1 MTQYILRRVLVMIP
15 TLLFISIL
23 VFCLIQLPPEDIVT
37 STIKDLE
44 QQTGQGVT
52 QEIIDT
58 LRKQFYLDQPMY
70 MQYLRWMS
78 GLVRGDFG
86 YSLSHQMPVNK
97 LIWER
102 LGYTVIIAISSIM
115 FTWVV
120 ALPIG
125 IYSALRQY
133 SITDYVLTVVG
144 LIGLATPNFMFA
156 LILMYVGY
164 EYMGISVGGLFS
176 REFIGAPW
184 SFGKIIDLLQHLW
197 IPMVVVGTAGTA
209 GMMRIM
215 RANLLDELKK
225 PYVVTA
231 RAKGVRPFK
240 LILKYPVRLAINPFI
255 STVGWMLPAI
265 FSGSAIVSVVLNL
278 PTTGPLLLKS
288 LMNQD
293 MYLAGSFI
301 MMLSILTVI
310 GTLISDVLLAI
321 TDPRIRLE

>member
-1 MTQYILRRVLVMIP
+1 MKQYILRRILVMIP

-37 STIKDLE
+37 STIKELE
-44 QQTGQGVT
+44 QETGQGVT
-52 QEIIDT
+52 QDIIDT
-58 LRKQFYLDQPMY
+58 LRKQFYLDEPMY
-70 MQYLRWMS
+70 MQYLRWMW

-97 LIWER
+97 LIWDR
-102 LGYTVIIAISSIM
+102 LGYTVIIAIASIM

-133 SITDYVLTVVG
+133 SIMDYILTVVG

-156 LILMYVGY
+156 LVLMYVGY

-184 SFGKIIDLLQHLW
+184 SIAKIIDLLQHLW
-197 IPMVVVGTAGTA
+197 IPMVVVGTGGAA

-240 LILKYPVRLAINPFI
+240 LVLKYPVRLAINPFI
-255 STVGWMLPAI
+255 STIGWMLPAI

-301 MMLSILTVI
+301 MMLSVLTVI
-310 GTLISDVLLAI
+310 GTLISDILLAI

>member
-1 MTQYILRRVLVMIP
+1 MKQYILRRVLVMIP

-37 STIKDLE
+37 STIKELE
-44 QQTGQGVT
+44 QETGQGVT
-52 QEIIDT
+52 QDIIDT
-58 LRKQFYLDQPMY
+58 LRKQFYLDEPMY
-70 MQYLRWMS
+70 MQYLRWMW

-97 LIWER
+97 LIWDR
-102 LGYTVIIAISSIM
+102 LGYTVIIAIASIM

-133 SITDYVLTVVG
+133 SIMDYILTVVG

-156 LILMYVGY
+156 LVLMYVGY

-184 SFGKIIDLLQHLW
+184 SIAKIIDLLQHLW
-197 IPMVVVGTAGTA
+197 IPMVVVGTGGAA

-240 LILKYPVRLAINPFI
+240 LVLKYPVRLAINPFI
-255 STVGWMLPAI
+255 STIGWMLPAI

-301 MMLSILTVI
+301 MMLSVLTVI
-310 GTLISDVLLAI
+310 GTLISDILLAI

>member
-1 MTQYILRRVLVMIP
+1 MTQYILRRVLVMFP
-15 TLLFISIL
+15 TLLFISVL
-23 VFCLIQLPPEDIVT
+23 VFTLIQLPPEDIVT

-44 QQTGQGVT
+44 QQVGQGIT
-52 QEIIDT
+52 QEIIDK
-58 LRKQFYLDQPMY
+58 LRKQFYLDEPMY
-70 MQYLRWMS
+70 KQYFRWMW
-78 GLVRGDFG
+78 GFVRGDFG
-86 YSLSHQMPVNK
+86 YSLSHQAPVNK

-102 LGYTVIIAISSIM
+102 LGYTVVIAISAIM

-156 LILMYVGY
+156 LVLMYVGY

-176 REFIGAPW
+176 REYVGAPW
-184 SFGKIIDLLQHLW
+184 SIAKVIDLMEHLW

-240 LILKYPVRLAINPFI
+240 LVLKYPVRLAINPFI
-255 STVGWMLPAI
+255 STIGWMLPAI

-301 MMLSILTVI
+301 MILSFLTVI
-310 GTLISDVLLAI
+310 GTLISDILLAF

>member
-1 MTQYILRRVLVMIP
+1 MIP

-37 STIKDLE
+37 STIKELE
-44 QQTGQGVT
+44 QETGQGVT
-52 QEIIDT
+52 QDIIDT
-58 LRKQFYLDQPMY
+58 LRKQFYLDEPMY
-70 MQYLRWMS
+70 MQYLRWMW

-97 LIWER
+97 LIWDR
-102 LGYTVIIAISSIM
+102 LGYTVIIAIASIM

-133 SITDYVLTVVG
+133 SIMDYILTVVG

-156 LILMYVGY
+156 LVLMYVGY

-184 SFGKIIDLLQHLW
+184 SIAKIIDLLQHLW
-197 IPMVVVGTAGTA
+197 IPMVVVGTGGAA
-209 GMMRIM
+209 GMMRLM

-240 LILKYPVRLAINPFI
+240 LVLKYPVRLAINPFI
-255 STVGWMLPAI
+255 STIGWMLPAI

-301 MMLSILTVI
+301 MMLSVLTVI
-310 GTLISDVLLAI
+310 GTLISDILLAI

>member
-1 MTQYILRRVLVMIP
+1 MIP

-37 STIKDLE
+37 STIKELE
-44 QQTGQGVT
+44 QETGQGVT
-52 QEIIDT
+52 QDIIDT
-58 LRKQFYLDQPMY
+58 LRKQFYLDEPMY
-70 MQYLRWMS
+70 MQYLRWMW

-97 LIWER
+97 LIWDR
-102 LGYTVIIAISSIM
+102 LGYTVIIAIASIM

-133 SITDYVLTVVG
+133 SIMDYILTVVG

-156 LILMYVGY
+156 LVLMYVGY

-184 SFGKIIDLLQHLW
+184 SIAKIIDLLQHLW
-197 IPMVVVGTAGTA
+197 IPMVVVGTGGAA

-240 LILKYPVRLAINPFI
+240 LVLKYPVRLAINPFI
-255 STVGWMLPAI
+255 STIGWMLPAI

-301 MMLSILTVI
+301 MMLSVLTVI
-310 GTLISDVLLAI
+310 GTLISDILLAI